1 MSFLKTIAFRTLL
14 FTSGF
19 GFGAYAYVVDS
30 VANPLK
36 NKLKSDTESL
46 AEILKQSEDKT
57 KINY

>member
-19 GFGAYAYVVDS
+19 GIGAYAYVVDS
-30 VANPLK
+30 VSNPLK